1 MANQTG
7 VGLLTVGLGL
17 VWVLVCGFFMWWE
30 SGAGS
35 RDGVYFWK
43 INAYRGAFI
52 AIIGLF
58 IAWPG

>member
-1 MANQTG
+1 
-7 VGLLTVGLGL
+7 
-17 VWVLVCGFFMWWE
+17 MWWE
-30 SGAGS
+30 SGAGT